1 MASGGIAAVVE
12 SNRRAV
18 AEFVAAAVDVSAT
31 RWMEPRSP
39 GKWSPA
45 QITEHVAIAYEI
57 AGEIVDGTADIP
69 GRKPARF
76 VRPLIRMLVHATVLR
91 TGRFYKSKTPVAYEP
106 SSRSEAQHV
115 LCDRLQ
121 RASDAFEQ
129 KARDKVG
136 AGVNVLQHP
145 YFGRF
150 RIADL
155 VTLQAHH
162 ARHHRLQI
170 L

>member
-1 MASGGIAAVVE
+1 MASGSISAAVE

-18 AEFVAAAVDVSAT
+18 AEFVAAALDVSAS
-31 RWMEPRSP
+31 RWMEPRSQ

-45 QITEHVAIAYEI
+45 QVTEHVAIAYEI
-57 AGEIVDGTADIP
+57 AGQIIDGTARIP
-69 GRKPARF
+69 GRKPPAF
-76 VRPLIRMLVHATVLR
+76 LRPLIRMFIRATVLR
-91 TGRFYKSKTPVAYEP
+91 TGTFYKSKTPVAYEP
-106 SSRSEAQHV
+106 SSRPESQHV

-136 AGVNVLQHP
+136 AGINVLQHP

-150 RIADL
+150 RIMDL